1 MFERLPLIRHGPR
14 TKSKNRKRC
23 ELAWRMTLT
32 PQIVRRNIPSTP
44 NSGKFHLP
52 NKKRLIHNNKS
63 AFLKIIATKLQNK
76 SN

>member
-1 MFERLPLIRHGPR
+1 
-14 TKSKNRKRC
+14 
-23 ELAWRMTLT
+23 MTLT